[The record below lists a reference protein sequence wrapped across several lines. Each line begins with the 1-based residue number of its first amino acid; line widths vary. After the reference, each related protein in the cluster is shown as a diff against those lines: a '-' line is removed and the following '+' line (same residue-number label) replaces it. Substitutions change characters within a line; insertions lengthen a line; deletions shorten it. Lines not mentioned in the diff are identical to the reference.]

1 MPRLLLSLLPVAA
14 VAIAVALSC
23 GKSRSEE
30 PATRVIPPATAYAE
44 PAPTAVAPPAPTA
57 VAPPAPA
64 LPATAAEEPPSPEE
78 VKAFERPVAK

>member
-1 MPRLLLSLLPVAA
+1 MPRLFLSVLPVAA
-14 VAIAVALSC
+14 LAVVAALSC

-44 PAPTAVAPPAPTA
+44 PAPTAVAPPAPA
-57 VAPPAPA
+57 SPAP
-64 LPATAAEEPPSPEE
+64 AAEEPPSPEE

>member
-44 PAPTAVAPPAPTA
+44 PAPTAVAPPAP
-57 VAPPAPA
+57 A